1 LVHLAVV
8 WLGLFRRGLAGI
20 HYWCGVRERL
30 GGGKSHF
37 QGASVGLPLSLWTSF
52 VHQFP
57 ATIRQTNVLHGTRS
71 MKISSYH
78 KYFLVENIKHNEHL
92 HYANFTTV

>member
-1 LVHLAVV
+1 LLWSGSA
-8 WLGLFRRGLAGI
+8 FS
-20 HYWCGVRERL
+20 
-30 GGGKSHF
+30 GGGWLEYTIGAACVSGSGEERAYF